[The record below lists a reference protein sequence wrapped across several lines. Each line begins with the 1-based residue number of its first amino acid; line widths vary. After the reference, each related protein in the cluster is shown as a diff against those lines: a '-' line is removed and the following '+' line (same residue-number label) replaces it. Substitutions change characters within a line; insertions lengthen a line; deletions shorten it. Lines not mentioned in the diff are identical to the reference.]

1 MSIIVSRR
9 RLRRRRPPRP
19 TIVYVTPPV
28 TAQPVPTTLE
38 IPWTPILAIGGALI
52 LVYLLVKSK

>member
-9 RLRRRRPPRP
+9 RPRRRRPAP